1 MKKFFQAFV
10 ASVLIALLSGCSLFA
25 SKTQSI
31 SINGQPAGAT
41 VVVNGQ
47 PLVAPTTVEVKPNQ
61 RLSIAISKEGYNPC
75 ILNSGYTL
83 STTGILDLVGTFFFL
98 FPALGFI
105 SPAAFTLDQENFY
118 YNLVPISQ

>member
-1 MKKFFQAFV
+1 MKKFFQAVV
-10 ASVLIALLSGCSLFA
+10 ASVLIASLSGCSLFA
-25 SKTQSI
+25 DKTQPI

-47 PLVAPTTVEVKPNQ
+47 PMVAPVHMEVKRNQ
-61 RLSIAISKEGYNPC
+61 RLSITVSKEGYNPC
-75 ILNSGYTL
+75 LINSSYTL
-83 STTGILDLVGTFFFL
+83 STTGMLDLAGTIFFL

-105 SPAAFTLDQENFY
+105 SPGAFTLDQDNFY